1 MFTFDSYLDNITG
14 IFSRRFMFTA
24 PYPTTRLRID
34 QLEGADRI
42 AFKIELLGVDRKTMN
57 KIVDPMMGGYITSCR
72 KIM

>member
-1 MFTFDSYLDNITG
+1 
-14 IFSRRFMFTA
+14 MFTA

-42 AFKIELLGVDRKTMN
+42 AFKIEVLGVDRKTMN

-72 KIM
+72 KIL